1 MKTKRG
7 PSKKLGEHERFRI
20 ERIAEDGMPTAPRDV
35 KAKAIKQCGVIVRD
49 CIPITI
55 REWNRPN
62 AGGIR
67 YVGDG
72 AKDILW
78 KKLLVNFTLPTPEV
92 DPDEPNAEEMVAQQK
107 SVIEQKVKRWALK
120 KMAELFKNWKK
131 RERLLPTLAERDH
144 TGSEHVFKYL
154 IPTDFSDGL
163 WSQNFFEASDRN
175 QSQMW

>member
-1 MKTKRG
+1 M
-7 PSKKLGEHERFRI
+7 GEHERFRI
-20 ERIAEDGMPTAPRDV
+20 ERIAEDDMPTAPRDV

-92 DPDEPNAEEMVAQQK
+92 DPDEPNAEEMIAQQK
-107 SVIEQKVKRWALK
+107 SVTEQKVKSWALK

-131 RERLLPTLAERDH
+131 RLFHEYVEKDKTPDFERGYEKIRDFWDEFVAYKK
-144 TGSEHVFKYL
+144 SE
-154 IPTDFSDGL
+154 
-163 WSQNFFEASDRN
+163 EAQKKST
-175 QSQMW
+175 